1 MIDSETMLWT
11 GAVLCAAVA
20 AWAAIADRRR
30 ARRDRLDQVG
40 WVPWGGI
47 LLAALLVGAVC
58 AGVALKG

>member
-1 MIDSETMLWT
+1 VVDTQAMLWT
-11 GAVLCAAVA
+11 GAAVSAGIA

-30 ARRDRLDQVG
+30 ARRTRLDEVG

-58 AGVALKG
+58 AGVALKR